1 MKKGVFFKTVRVIV
15 VLFVSLV
22 IMVMLV
28 RLKPEA
34 ERQVPKQT
42 GLLVEVKP
50 IQAEPVNLYVEA
62 YGTVRPREALSL
74 VAEVRGKVVGVD
86 PVFEE
91 GSFIPKKTV
100 LIQIDPRTYRL
111 EVDRR
116 KVQIKQAAA
125 EIKRL
130 DQEVI
135 NLKARLKIAKSDVTL
150 AKNEYLRLKKLIDKK
165 VISQSQLD
173 KTEQTYLAS
182 QERLQ
187 ALENQL
193 ALTKPSK
200 EQLIAQRDMARVML
214 QEAQLDL
221 ERTAIIAPFDGWALE
236 KVIEKGQ
243 HVNAGQYLGKIYN
256 AGELEI
262 EVRIPVKEFKWL
274 PANMDQNPSTHA
286 EIFFESGETQYSWK
300 GHVARTKAQL
310 DEKTRTLPVI
320 IETDTTMSEAEN
332 DGNFRLRPGMF
343 VNVRIEGRRIDIAY
357 VLPRHLVYPGD
368 VVYLAKDDQLIIRS
382 VNIVRSYKETVI
394 IDEGLS
400 DGELIITS
408 PMSAATE
415 GMQVR
420 LQKTQQ

>member
-1 MKKGVFFKTVRVIV
+1 MKKGVLFKSIRVGIV
-15 VLFVSLV
+15 LLVSFL

-28 RLKPEA
+28 ILRPEA

-50 IQAEPVNLYVEA
+50 VQAEPVNLYVEA

-74 VAEVRGKVVGVD
+74 VAEVRGQVVNID

-91 GSFIPKKTV
+91 GSFVPQKTV

-116 KVQIKQAAA
+116 KVQVKQAAA

-135 NLKARLKIAKSDVTL
+135 NLKARLKIAKLDVTL

-200 EQLIAQRDMARVML
+200 EQLVAQRDMTMVML

-262 EVRIPVKEFKWL
+262 EVRIPVKDFKWL
-274 PANMDQNPSTHA
+274 PASMDQNPSAHA
-286 EIFFESGETQYSWK
+286 EIFFESGETQYTWK
-300 GHVARTKAQL
+300 GHLARIKAQL

-343 VNVRIEGRRIDIAY
+343 VKVRIEGRKIDSAY

-368 VVYLAKDDQLIIRS
+368 VVYLVKDDQLTIRP

-400 DGELIITS
+400 DGGLIITS

-415 GMQVR
+415 GMRIRVQDE
-420 LQKTQQ
+420 

>member
-1 MKKGVFFKTVRVIV
+1 MKKGAFFKTVRVII
-15 VLFVSLV
+15 VLFVSFV

-50 IQAEPVNLYVEA
+50 VQAEPVNLYVEA
-62 YGTVRPREALSL
+62 YGTVRPREALRL
-74 VAEVRGKVVGVD
+74 VAEVRGQVVGID

-91 GSFIPKKTV
+91 GSFVPRETV
-100 LIQIDPRTYRL
+100 LIQIDPRTYQL
-111 EVDRR
+111 EVNRS
-116 KVQIKQAAA
+116 KVQVKQAAA

-130 DQEVI
+130 DQEEV
-135 NLKARLKIAKSDVTL
+135 NLKARLKIAKSDVAL
-150 AKNEYLRLKKLIDKK
+150 ARNEYLRLKKLIDKK

-173 KTEQTYLAS
+173 KTEQIYLAS

-193 ALTKPSK
+193 ALTKPSM
-200 EQLIAQRDMARVML
+200 EQLVAQRDMARVML
-214 QEAQLDL
+214 QEARLNL

-262 EVRIPVKEFKWL
+262 EVRIPVKDFKWL
-274 PANMDQNPSTHA
+274 PAGMDRNPSA
-286 EIFFESGETQYSWK
+286 YADIIFESGETKYAWK
-300 GHVARTKAQL
+300 GHVARIKAQL
-310 DEKTRTLPVI
+310 DEKTRTLPLI
-320 IETDTTMSEAEN
+320 IETDTTMSKADN

-343 VNVRIEGRRIDIAY
+343 VYVRIEGRKIDSAY
-357 VLPRHLVYPGD
+357 VLPRHLVYPGN
-368 VVYLAKDDQLIIRS
+368 VVYLVEKNQLKIRPVNIIRS
-382 VNIVRSYKETVI
+382 YKDTVI
-394 IDEGLS
+394 IGEGLS

-415 GMQVR
+415 GMRVR
-420 LQKTQQ
+420 LKPDGS

>member
-1 MKKGVFFKTVRVIV
+1 MKKGAFFKTVRVIV

-74 VAEVRGKVVGVD
+74 VAEVRGQVVGID
-86 PVFEE
+86 PVSEE
-91 GSFIPKKTV
+91 GSFIPKGTV

-116 KVQIKQAAA
+116 KVQVKQAAA

-135 NLKARLKIAKSDVTL
+135 NLKARLKIAKSDVKL

-200 EQLIAQRDMARVML
+200 EQLVAQRDMARVML

-262 EVRIPVKEFKWL
+262 EVRIPVKDFKWL

-300 GHVARTKAQL
+300 GHVARIKAQL

-332 DGNFRLRPGMF
+332 DGAFRLRPGMF

-368 VVYLAKDDQLIIRS
+368 VVYLVKDDQLVIRP

-408 PMSAATE
+408 PMSAVTE
-415 GMQVR
+415 GMRVR
-420 LQKTQQ
+420 VQDE

>member
-1 MKKGVFFKTVRVIV
+1 MKKGAFFKTVRVIV
-15 VLFVSLV
+15 VLFVSFV

-34 ERQVPKQT
+34 ERQVPKQI

-50 IQAEPVNLYVEA
+50 VQAEPVSLYVEA

-74 VAEVRGKVVGVD
+74 VAEVRGQVVGID

-91 GSFIPKKTV
+91 GSFIPKATV

-116 KVQIKQAAA
+116 KVQVKQAAA

-200 EQLIAQRDMARVML
+200 EQLVAQRDMARVML

-262 EVRIPVKEFKWL
+262 EVRIPVKDFKWL
-274 PANMDQNPSTHA
+274 PANMEQNPSTHA
-286 EIFFESGETQYSWK
+286 EIFFESGETQYTWK
-300 GHVARTKAQL
+300 GHVARIKAQL

-343 VNVRIEGRRIDIAY
+343 VKVRIDGREIDSAY
-357 VLPRHLVYPGD
+357 VLPRHLVYPDD
-368 VVYLAKDDQLIIRS
+368 VVYLVKDDQLIIRS

-415 GMQVR
+415 GMRVR
-420 LQKTQQ
+420 VQDE

>member
-1 MKKGVFFKTVRVIV
+1 MKKGALFKTIRVIV
-15 VLFVSLV
+15 VLFASLV
-22 IMVMLV
+22 IMVLLV

-34 ERQVPKQT
+34 ERQVPQQT
-42 GLLVEVKP
+42 GLLVEAMPV
-50 IQAEPVNLYVEA
+50 QAEQVILYVEA

-74 VAEVRGKVVGVD
+74 VAEVRGQVVDID
-86 PVFEE
+86 PLFEE
-91 GSFIPKKTV
+91 GSFIPRETL

-111 EVDRR
+111 EVSRR
-116 KVQIKQAAA
+116 RVQVKQAAA

-135 NLKARLKIAKSDVTL
+135 NLKARLKIAQSDVKL

-165 VISQSQLD
+165 VIAQSQLD
-173 KTEQTYLAS
+173 KTEQAYLAS

-200 EQLIAQRDMARVML
+200 EQLVAQREMAGVML
-214 QEAQLDL
+214 QEARLDL
-221 ERTAIIAPFDGWALE
+221 ERTAVIAPFDGWALE
-236 KVIEKGQ
+236 KAIEKGQ

-262 EVRIPVKEFKWL
+262 EVRIPVKDFKWL
-274 PANMDQNPSTHA
+274 PADMDQKLSTDA
-286 EIFFESGETQYSWK
+286 EIIFESGETQYAWK
-300 GHVARTKAQL
+300 GYVARIKAQL
-310 DEKTRTLPVI
+310 DEKTRTLPVV
-320 IETDTTMSEAEN
+320 IETDDTMAKANN

-343 VNVRIEGRRIDIAY
+343 VNVKIEGRKINNAY
-357 VLPRHLVYPGD
+357 VLPRHLVYPGN
-368 VVYLAKDDQLIIRS
+368 VVYLVENNQLIIRP

-394 IDEGLS
+394 IDKGLS
-400 DGELIITS
+400 DGELIIKS

-415 GMQVR
+415 GMRVR
-420 LQKTQQ
+420 VQDE

>member
-1 MKKGVFFKTVRVIV
+1 MKKGVIFKTVRVIV

-34 ERQVPKQT
+34 ERQVPRQT
-42 GLLVEVKP
+42 GLLVEAKPVK
-50 IQAEPVNLYVEA
+50 AEPVNLYVEA

-74 VAEVRGKVVGVD
+74 VAEVRGQVVGID
-86 PVFEE
+86 PVFDE
-91 GSFIPKKTV
+91 GSFVPKETV

-116 KVQIKQAAA
+116 KVQVKQAAA

-130 DQEVI
+130 DQEVV
-135 NLKARLKIAKSDVTL
+135 NLKARLKIAQSDVSL

-173 KTEQTYLAS
+173 KAEQTYLAS

-193 ALTKPSK
+193 ALTNPSR

-262 EVRIPVKEFKWL
+262 EVRIPVKDFKWL
-274 PANMDQNPSTHA
+274 PANMDQNPSAHA

-300 GHVARTKAQL
+300 GHVARIKAQL

-332 DGNFRLRPGMF
+332 DGTFRLRPGMF
-343 VNVRIEGRRIDIAY
+343 VNVRIEGRKIDIAY

-368 VVYLAKDDQLIIRS
+368 VVYLVKDDQLIIRS

-420 LQKTQQ
+420 LSPDGG

>member
-1 MKKGVFFKTVRVIV
+1 MKKGAFFKTVRVIV
-15 VLFVSLV
+15 VLFVSFV

-28 RLKPEA
+28 RLRPEA

-50 IQAEPVNLYVEA
+50 VQAEPVGLYVEA

-74 VAEVRGKVVGVD
+74 VAEVRGQVVGID

-91 GSFIPKKTV
+91 GSFIPKATV

-116 KVQIKQAAA
+116 KVQVKQAAA

-200 EQLIAQRDMARVML
+200 EQLVAQRDMARVML

-262 EVRIPVKEFKWL
+262 EVRIPVKDFKWL
-274 PANMDQNPSTHA
+274 PANMEQNPSTHA
-286 EIFFESGETQYSWK
+286 EIFFESGETQYTWK
-300 GHVARTKAQL
+300 GHVARIKAQL

-343 VNVRIEGRRIDIAY
+343 VKVRIDGRKIDSAY
-357 VLPRHLVYPGD
+357 VLPRHLVYPDD
-368 VVYLAKDDQLIIRS
+368 VVYLVKDDQLIIRP

-415 GMQVR
+415 GMRVR
-420 LQKTQQ
+420 VQDE

>member
-1 MKKGVFFKTVRVIV
+1 MKKGVLFKSIRVGIV
-15 VLFVSLV
+15 LLVSFV

-28 RLKPEA
+28 ILRPEA
-34 ERQVPKQT
+34 ERQVPKKT

-50 IQAEPVNLYVEA
+50 VRAEPVRLYVEA

-74 VAEVRGKVVGVD
+74 VAEVRGQVVVID

-91 GSFIPKKTV
+91 GSFVPKETV

-111 EVDRR
+111 EVDRS
-116 KVQIKQAAA
+116 KVQVKQAAA

-135 NLKARLKIAKSDVTL
+135 NLKARLKIAKLDLTL

-221 ERTAIIAPFDGWALE
+221 ERTAIISPFDGWALE

-262 EVRIPVKEFKWL
+262 EVRIPVKDFKWL

-286 EIFFESGETQYSWK
+286 EIIFESGETKYSWN
-300 GHVARTKAQL
+300 GHVARIKAQL

-320 IETDTTMSEAEN
+320 VETDTTMSRADN
-332 DGNFRLRPGMF
+332 DGHFRLRPGMF
-343 VNVRIEGRRIDIAY
+343 VNVRIEGRKIDSAY

-368 VVYLAKDDQLIIRS
+368 VVYLLKDDQLIIRP
-382 VNIVRSYKETVI
+382 VNIFRSYKETVI

-408 PMSAATE
+408 PMSAATQ
-415 GMQVR
+415 GMRVR
-420 LQKTQQ
+420 LSPDGS